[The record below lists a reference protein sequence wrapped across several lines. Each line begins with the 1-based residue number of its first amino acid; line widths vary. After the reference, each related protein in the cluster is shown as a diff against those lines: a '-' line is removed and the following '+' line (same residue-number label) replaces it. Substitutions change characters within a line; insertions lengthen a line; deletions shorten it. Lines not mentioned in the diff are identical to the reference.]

1 MKIKPTLCV
10 LFLSVIGSSVSA
22 QSLPND
28 DLEMIARRDVK
39 TFKLTEADLKLFRRG
54 KSHRTSDYFKPTLS
68 NVSDPALL
76 KDSTYVKM
84 YRNFAYSKTSNR
96 KGAGEYMIIAGAIV
110 VLAGISALITL

>member
-1 MKIKPTLCV
+1 MKIKHTLCV
-10 LFLSVIGSSVSA
+10 LFLSVIGGSVFA

-28 DLEMIARRDVK
+28 NLEMIARKDVK
-39 TFKLTEADLKLFRRG
+39 NFKLSKADLKLYRKG
-54 KSHRTSDYFKPTLS
+54 KSDRTSDYFKPTPS

-84 YRNFAYSKTSNR
+84 YRNFAYSKTSHR
-96 KGAGEYMIIAGAIV
+96 KGAGEYIIIAGAIV